1 MSNES
6 ISTNKLTIGYRDPH
20 SEVRVQT
27 DLTFSLQ
34 TGEMVCMLG
43 PNGCGKSTL
52 LRTLAGLQPAIE
64 GEFRIQNSD
73 VSIQNSDVRSQT
85 SKEVAL
91 VLTERLS
98 MDNTTVHDVVAMGRY
113 PYTSFLGGLTDEDE
127 RIIAE
132 SLEKVGFK
140 NSDVRSQ
147 SSDVRNQNSDVRSQ
161 SSDVR
166 SQSSDV
172 RSQSSDVRNQSS
184 DVAKTFFNAHS
195 DGEKQ
200 RILIAKALAQ
210 QTPIILLDEPTAHL
224 DLPHRIL
231 VLRLLRQLAH
241 EQGKTVLI
249 STHELDL
256 ALALSDRILLMTP
269 GKGVQLDTAEN
280 LRKSDAFTRAFG
292 MDIFHPLGG

>member
-1 MSNES
+1 MSNVS
-6 ISTNKLTIGYRDPH
+6 ISTNSLTIGYRIASGTEYP
-20 SEVRVQT
+20 VQT
-27 DLTFSLQ
+27 DLNFSLH

-52 LRTLAGLQPAIE
+52 LRTLAGLQPALS
-64 GEFRIQNSD
+64 GEYKIQNSD
-73 VSIQNSDVRSQT
+73 RPEKS
-85 SKEVAL
+85 VAL

-113 PYTSFLGGLTDEDE
+113 PYTSFLGGLSELDEE
-127 RIIAE
+127 IIAA
-132 SLEKVGFK
+132 SLQAVGFDLVAL
-140 NSDVRSQ
+140 NSTLSP
-147 SSDVRNQNSDVRSQ
+147 
-161 SSDVR
+161 
-166 SQSSDV
+166 
-172 RSQSSDVRNQSS
+172 
-184 DVAKTFFNAHS
+184 FNAHS

-231 VLRLLRQLAH
+231 ILRLLRQLAH

-256 ALALSDRILLMTP
+256 ALALSDRILLMSP
-269 GKGVQLDTAEN
+269 AGRGIQLDTPEA
-280 LRKSDAFTRAFG
+280 LKKADAFTSAFG
-292 MDIFHPLGG
+292 MDIFSPLG

>member
-1 MSNES
+1 MSNVS
-6 ISTNKLTIGYRDPH
+6 ISTNSLTIGYRIASGTEYP
-20 SEVRVQT
+20 VQT
-27 DLTFSLQ
+27 DLNFSLH

-52 LRTLAGLQPAIE
+52 LRTLAGLQPALS
-64 GEFRIQNSD
+64 GEYKIQNSD
-73 VSIQNSDVRSQT
+73 RPEKS
-85 SKEVAL
+85 VAL

-113 PYTSFLGGLTDEDE
+113 PYTSFLGGLSEQDE
-127 RIIAE
+127 RIIAA
-132 SLEKVGFK
+132 SLQAVGFDLVAL
-140 NSDVRSQ
+140 NSTLSP
-147 SSDVRNQNSDVRSQ
+147 
-161 SSDVR
+161 
-166 SQSSDV
+166 
-172 RSQSSDVRNQSS
+172 
-184 DVAKTFFNAHS
+184 FNAHS

-231 VLRLLRQLAH
+231 ILRLLRQLAH

-256 ALALSDRILLMTP
+256 ALALSDRILLMSP
-269 GKGVQLDTAEN
+269 AGRGIQLDTPEA
-280 LRKSDAFTRAFG
+280 LKKADAFTSAFG
-292 MDIFHPLGG
+292 MDIFSPLG

>member
-1 MSNES
+1 MSNVS
-6 ISTNKLTIGYRDPH
+6 ISTNSLTIGYRIASGTEYP
-20 SEVRVQT
+20 VQT
-27 DLTFSLQ
+27 DLNFSLH

-52 LRTLAGLQPAIE
+52 LRTLAGLQPALS
-64 GEFRIQNSD
+64 GEYKIQNTASRPEK
-73 VSIQNSDVRSQT
+73 S
-85 SKEVAL
+85 VAL

-113 PYTSFLGGLTDEDE
+113 PYTSFLGGLSEQDEE
-127 RIIAE
+127 IIAA
-132 SLEKVGFK
+132 SLQAVGFDLVAL
-140 NSDVRSQ
+140 NS
-147 SSDVRNQNSDVRSQ
+147 
-161 SSDVR
+161 
-166 SQSSDV
+166 
-172 RSQSSDVRNQSS
+172 
-184 DVAKTFFNAHS
+184 TFSPFNAHS

-231 VLRLLRQLAH
+231 ILRLLRQLAH

-256 ALALSDRILLMTP
+256 ALALSDRILLMSP
-269 GKGVQLDTAEN
+269 AGRGIQLDTPEA
-280 LRKSDAFTRAFG
+280 LKKADAFTSAFG
-292 MDIFHPLGG
+292 MDIFSPLG

>member
-1 MSNES
+1 
-6 ISTNKLTIGYRDPH
+6 
-20 SEVRVQT
+20 
-27 DLTFSLQ
+27 
-34 TGEMVCMLG
+34 MLG

-52 LRTLAGLQPAIE
+52 LRTLAGLQPALG
-64 GEFRIQNSD
+64 GEIKPNPDPSLKGREAAKQM
-73 VSIQNSDVRSQT
+73 
-85 SKEVAL
+85 AL

-132 SLEKVGFK
+132 SLEKVGF
-140 NSDVRSQ
+140 
-147 SSDVRNQNSDVRSQ
+147 RN
-161 SSDVR
+161 
-166 SQSSDV
+166 
-172 RSQSSDVRNQSS
+172 SDVRNQSS
-184 DVAKTFFNAHS
+184 EVAKTFFNAHS

-224 DLPHRIL
+224 ELPHRIL

-280 LRKSDAFTRAFG
+280 LRKTDAFTRAFG

>member
-1 MSNES
+1 
-6 ISTNKLTIGYRDPH
+6 
-20 SEVRVQT
+20 
-27 DLTFSLQ
+27 
-34 TGEMVCMLG
+34 MLG

-64 GEFRIQNSD
+64 GEFRIQNSEF
-73 VSIQNSDVRSQT
+73 SIQHSDVRAQK

-113 PYTSFLGGLTDEDE
+113 PYTSFLGGLTAEDE

-132 SLEKVGFK
+132 SLEKVGFGQ
-140 NSDVRSQ
+140 SIGRS
-147 SSDVRNQNSDVRSQ
+147 
-161 SSDVR
+161 
-166 SQSSDV
+166 
-172 RSQSSDVRNQSS
+172 
-184 DVAKTFFNAHS
+184 FFNAHS

-280 LRKSDAFTRAFG
+280 LRKSDAFTQAFG